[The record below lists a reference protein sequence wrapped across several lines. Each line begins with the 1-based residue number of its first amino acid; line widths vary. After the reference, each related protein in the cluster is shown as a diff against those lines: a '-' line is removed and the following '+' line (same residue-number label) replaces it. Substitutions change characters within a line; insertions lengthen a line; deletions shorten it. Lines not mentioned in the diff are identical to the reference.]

1 VSASDPNLPD
11 SAPSNGP
18 EAGQAEAR
26 GTQPSAGEE
35 KPTAQTGRGGQSSQ
49 TSEQLQGQAS
59 DQTSARSS
67 EHSEQPAS
75 ADAQPP
81 AKPPR
86 RPGLLRSTSVFSA
99 MTLLSRIAGFARDA
113 LQSRLFGSSAA
124 MDAFVI
130 AYRIP
135 NYLRRIFAE
144 GSMQMAF
151 VPVLNEIRERG
162 SKEELKEFIDRMA
175 GALFSVVFVVSGIGM
190 LAAPLIAGLFAP
202 GAVDEPEKFALIT
215 DMLRVTFPY
224 LLFISMMA
232 LVASV
237 LNSFGK
243 FALPAVTPVLH
254 NLVMIAAM
262 LWLVDFFDVKAKALA
277 WGVLIAGILQLLVLW
292 PALGRLGMRPSL
304 KPGFRHP
311 DVRRVAKLMVPTLF
325 SSSVAQL
332 NLLVGTVFASLLV
345 TGSQTWLYLSDRLIE
360 FPLGLFGVAIGT
372 VILPHLSRR
381 HAADDADGYAAAL
394 DWGMRLALLAG
405 IPAGLGL
412 FLLAEPLT
420 SVVYQG
426 GKFTA
431 DDTRMA
437 AISLSAMSLGVP
449 AFMLSKVL
457 SPAFYARQDTKTP
470 MRAAIYTVL
479 ANVVM
484 TIAFTLPLWL
494 NKVDGA
500 HAGIA
505 LATGLAGIF
514 NTWLLWR
521 YLRRGDGLRLQPGW
535 GRHWLRI
542 GVACAAMTGV
552 VLWLDRWVGDWTAI
566 ADPWQR
572 VWLLLGVVA
581 AGASTYAVALIASG
595 LRPRDLRH

>member
-1 VSASDPNLPD
+1 MSDSDPKP
-11 SAPSNGP
+11 G
-18 EAGQAEAR
+18 AR
-26 GTQPSAGEE
+26 G
-35 KPTAQTGRGGQSSQ
+35 
-49 TSEQLQGQAS
+49 
-59 DQTSARSS
+59 
-67 EHSEQPAS
+67 
-75 ADAQPP
+75 
-81 AKPPR
+81 
-86 RPGLLRSTSVFSA
+86 GLLKSTSIFSA

-113 LQSRLFGSSAA
+113 LQSRIFGSSAA

-162 SKEELKEFIDRMA
+162 DQAALKEFVDRMA
-175 GALFSVVFVVSGIGM
+175 GALFAVVFVVSGIGM

-202 GAVDEPEKFALIT
+202 GSMDEPEKFGLIVE
-215 DMLRVTFPY
+215 MLRITFPY

-262 LWLVDFFDVKAKALA
+262 VWLAPRFAEPAKALA
-277 WGVLIAGILQLLVLW
+277 WGVLVAGILQLLVLW
-292 PALGRLGMRPSL
+292 PALGRLGIRPTL

-332 NLLVGTVFASLLV
+332 NLLVGTIIASVLV
-345 TGSQTWLYLSDRLIE
+345 TGSQTWLYLSDRLVE

-381 HAADDADGYAAAL
+381 HAAADAEGYSAAL
-394 DWGMRLALLAG
+394 DWGLRLALLAG
-405 IPAGLGL
+405 VPAALGL
-412 FLLAEPLT
+412 LLLAEPLT
-420 SVVYQG
+420 AVVYQG
-426 GKFTA
+426 GKFTPH
-431 DDTRMA
+431 DTRMA
-437 AISLSAMSLGVP
+437 AISLSAMSIGIP
-449 AFMLSKVL
+449 AFMLTKVL
-457 SPAFYARQDTKTP
+457 LPAFYARQDTKTP
-470 MRAAIYTVL
+470 MRAAIYTVI

-484 TIAFTLPLWL
+484 TVAFTLPLWM
-494 NKVDGA
+494 NDIDGA
-500 HAGIA
+500 HGGIA

-514 NTWLLWR
+514 NAWLLWR
-521 YLRRGDGLRLQPGW
+521 YLRRDGLLRPQPGW
-535 GRHWLRI
+535 GKHLLRI
-542 GVACAAMTGV
+542 VVGCFGMSAVVVA
-552 VLWLDRWVGDWTAI
+552 LSRWIGDWTAI
-566 ADPWQR
+566 DNPWVR
-572 VWLLLGVVA
+572 VGWLLAVVA
-581 AGASTYAVALIASG
+581 AGALSYGAVLIAMG

>member
-1 VSASDPNLPD
+1 MSASGPTQ
-11 SAPSNGP
+11 AP
-18 EAGQAEAR
+18 
-26 GTQPSAGEE
+26 
-35 KPTAQTGRGGQSSQ
+35 
-49 TSEQLQGQAS
+49 
-59 DQTSARSS
+59 RS
-67 EHSEQPAS
+67 
-75 ADAQPP
+75 
-81 AKPPR
+81 
-86 RPGLLRSTSVFSA
+86 GLLKSTSIFSA

-113 LQSRLFGSSAA
+113 LQSRIFGSSAA

-162 SKEELKEFIDRMA
+162 DQAALKEFVDRMA

-202 GAVDEPEKFALIT
+202 GSMDEPEKFALIVQ
-215 DMLRVTFPY
+215 MLRITFPY

-262 LWLVDFFDVKAKALA
+262 LWLAPRFAQPAKALA
-277 WGVLIAGILQLLVLW
+277 WGVLVAGILQLLVLW
-292 PALGRLGMRPSL
+292 PALGRLGIRPSF
-304 KPGFRHP
+304 KPGFGHP

-332 NLLVGTVFASLLV
+332 NLLVGTIFASLLV
-345 TGSQTWLYLSDRLIE
+345 TGSQTWLYLSDRLVE

-381 HAADDADGYAAAL
+381 HAATDAEGYSAAL
-394 DWGMRLALLAG
+394 DWGLRLALLVG
-405 IPAGLGL
+405 VPAALGL
-412 FLLAEPLT
+412 LLLAEPLT

-426 GKFTA
+426 GKFTPH
-431 DDTRMA
+431 DTRMA
-437 AISLSAMSLGVP
+437 AISLSAMSLGIP

-470 MRAAIYTVL
+470 MRAAIYTVI

-484 TIAFTLPLWL
+484 TIGFTLPLWL
-494 NKVDGA
+494 NKIDGA
-500 HAGIA
+500 HGGIA

-514 NTWLLWR
+514 NAWLLWR
-521 YLRRGDGLRLQPGW
+521 YLRRDGLLRPQPGW
-535 GRHWLRI
+535 GKHLFRI
-542 GVACAAMTGV
+542 ASGCVAMTAV
-552 VLWLDRWVGDWTAI
+552 VLGISQMVGDWTAI
-566 ADPWQR
+566 ASPWHR
-572 VWLLLGVVA
+572 VGWLLAVVA
-581 AGASTYAVALIASG
+581 AGALAYGVALIAMG

>member
-1 VSASDPNLPD
+1 
-11 SAPSNGP
+11 
-18 EAGQAEAR
+18 
-26 GTQPSAGEE
+26 
-35 KPTAQTGRGGQSSQ
+35 
-49 TSEQLQGQAS
+49 
-59 DQTSARSS
+59 
-67 EHSEQPAS
+67 
-75 ADAQPP
+75 
-81 AKPPR
+81 
-86 RPGLLRSTSVFSA
+86 

-162 SKEELKEFIDRMA
+162 TPEQLKEFIDRMA
-175 GALFSVVFVVSGIGM
+175 GTLFAVVFLVSGIGM
-190 LAAPLIAGLFAP
+190 LAAPLIAGIFAP
-202 GAVDEPEKFALIT
+202 GAVDEPEKLALIT
-215 DMLRVTFPY
+215 EMLRITFPY

-262 LWLVDFFDVKAKALA
+262 IWLAPRFDEPAKALA
-277 WGVLIAGILQLLVLW
+277 WGVLIAGILQLIVLW
-292 PALGRLGMRPSL
+292 PALGRLGLRPTL

-311 DVRRVAKLMVPTLF
+311 DVRRVAKLMLPTLF

-332 NLLVGTVFASLLV
+332 NLLVGTIFASLLV
-345 TGSQTWLYLSDRLIE
+345 TGSQTWLYLSDRLVE

-381 HAADDADGYAAAL
+381 HAADDTDGYAAAL

-405 IPAGLGL
+405 VPAGLGL
-412 FLLAEPLT
+412 ILLAEPLT

-431 DDTRMA
+431 HDTRMA
-437 AISLSAMSLGVP
+437 AISLSAMSIGIP

-457 SPAFYARQDTKTP
+457 SPAFFARQDTKTP
-470 MRAAIYTVL
+470 MRAAIYTVI

-494 NKVDGA
+494 NKIEGA

-521 YLRRGDGLRLQPGW
+521 YLRRDSRMVLQPGW

-542 GVACAAMTGV
+542 GVGCVAMAAV
-552 VLWLDRWVGDWTAI
+552 VLGLQAWIGDWTKI
-566 ADPWQR
+566 ASLWER
-572 VWLLLGVVA
+572 TLWLLVA
-581 AGASTYAVALIASG
+581 VGAGALTYAVVLIAMG
-595 LRPRDLRH
+595 LRPRHLRH

>member
-1 VSASDPNLPD
+1 MSTP
-11 SAPSNGP
+11 APKP
-18 EAGQAEAR
+18 APR
-26 GTQPSAGEE
+26 G
-35 KPTAQTGRGGQSSQ
+35 
-49 TSEQLQGQAS
+49 
-59 DQTSARSS
+59 
-67 EHSEQPAS
+67 
-75 ADAQPP
+75 
-81 AKPPR
+81 
-86 RPGLLRSTSVFSA
+86 GLLRSTSIFSA
-99 MTLLSRIAGFARDA
+99 MTLLSRIAGFARDY
-113 LQSRLFGSSAA
+113 LQARIFGSSAA

-162 SKEELKEFIDRMA
+162 DQTALKEFVDRMA
-175 GALFSVVFVVSGIGM
+175 GALFSVVFLVSGIGM
-190 LAAPLIAGLFAP
+190 LAAPVIAGLFAP
-202 GAVDEPEKFALIT
+202 GSVDEPEKFGLIVQ
-215 DMLRVTFPY
+215 MLRITFPY

-262 LWLVDFFDVKAKALA
+262 LWLAPRFAEPVKALA
-277 WGVLIAGILQLLVLW
+277 WAVLAAGILQLLVLG
-292 PALGRLGMRPSL
+292 PALGRLGMRPTF
-304 KPGFRHP
+304 KPGFGHP
-311 DVRRVAKLMVPTLF
+311 DVRRVARLMVPTLF

-332 NLLVGTVFASLLV
+332 NLLVGTIFASLLV

-381 HAADDADGYAAAL
+381 HAATDAEGYSAAL
-394 DWGMRLALLAG
+394 DWGLRLALLAG
-405 IPAGLGL
+405 IPSGLGL
-412 FLLAEPLT
+412 LLLAEPLNA
-420 SVVYQG
+420 VVYQG

-431 DDTRMA
+431 HDTRMA
-437 AISLSAMSLGVP
+437 AISLCAMSVGVP

-470 MRAAIYTVL
+470 MRAAIYTVI
-479 ANVVM
+479 ANVAM
-484 TIAFTLPLWL
+484 TVAFTWPLWHYG
-494 NKVDGA
+494 VPGA
-500 HAGIA
+500 HGGIA

-514 NTWLLWR
+514 NAWLLWR
-521 YLRRGDGLRLQPGW
+521 YLRRDGLLQLQPGW
-535 GRHWLRI
+535 GKHLLRI
-542 GVACAAMTGV
+542 VLGCTAMTAV
-552 VLWLDRWVGDWTAI
+552 VLGLSRHVGDWTAV
-566 ADPWQR
+566 ADPWVR
-572 VWLLLGVVA
+572 VGWLLAVVA
-581 AGASTYAVALIASG
+581 AGALAYGFTLIAMG

>member
-1 VSASDPNLPD
+1 MS
-11 SAPSNGP
+11 GP
-18 EAGQAEAR
+18 
-26 GTQPSAGEE
+26 GEE
-35 KPTAQTGRGGQSSQ
+35 KAGETAGQ
-49 TSEQLQGQAS
+49 GA
-59 DQTSARSS
+59 
-67 EHSEQPAS
+67 PK
-75 ADAQPP
+75 PP
-81 AKPPR
+81 AKA
-86 RPGLLRSTSVFSA
+86 GLLRSTSVFSA

-113 LQSRLFGSSAA
+113 LQSRLFGSSVA

-151 VPVLNEIRERG
+151 VPVLNELRERG
-162 SKEELKEFIDRMA
+162 DQAALKEFVDRMA

-190 LAAPLIAGLFAP
+190 LAAPLIASLFAP
-202 GAVDEPEKFALIT
+202 GAVDEPEKFGLIV
-215 DMLRVTFPY
+215 DMLRITFPY

-262 LWLVDFFDVKAKALA
+262 VWLAPRFAEPAKALA
-277 WGVLIAGILQLLVLW
+277 WGVLIAGILQLVVLW
-292 PALGRLGMRPSL
+292 PALGRLGLRPTFR
-304 KPGFRHP
+304 PGFGHP
-311 DVRRVAKLMVPTLF
+311 DVRRVAKLMIPTLF

-332 NLLVGTVFASLLV
+332 NLLVGTIFASVLV

-381 HAADDADGYAAAL
+381 HAATDADGYSAAL
-394 DWGMRLALLAG
+394 DWGLRLALLAG
-405 IPAGLGL
+405 VPAGLGL
-412 FLLAEPLT
+412 LLLAEPLT

-431 DDTRMA
+431 HDTRMA
-437 AISLSAMSLGVP
+437 ALSLSAMSLGVP

-470 MRAAIYTVL
+470 MKAAIWTVFM
-479 ANVVM
+479 NVGL

-494 NKVDGA
+494 NDIDGA
-500 HAGIA
+500 HGGIA

-514 NTWLLWR
+514 NAWLLWR
-521 YLRRGDGLRLQPGW
+521 YLRRDGLLKPQPGW
-535 GRHWLRI
+535 GRHLLRI
-542 GVACAAMTGV
+542 AVACAAMTAV
-552 VLWLDRWVGDWTAI
+552 VLGISYRVGDWTAI
-566 ADPWQR
+566 DIWHR
-572 VWLLLGVVA
+572 TLWLLAAVA
-581 AGASTYAVALIASG
+581 AGAAAYGATLLAMG

>member
-1 VSASDPNLPD
+1 MTGRDD
-11 SAPSNGP
+11 P
-18 EAGQAEAR
+18 EARPGASGHAPGLDPAVTTPAGAAEASLPVR
-26 GTQPSAGEE
+26 
-35 KPTAQTGRGGQSSQ
+35 
-49 TSEQLQGQAS
+49 
-59 DQTSARSS
+59 RS
-67 EHSEQPAS
+67 
-75 ADAQPP
+75 
-81 AKPPR
+81 
-86 RPGLLRSTSVFSA
+86 GLLRSTSVFSA

-113 LQSRLFGSSAA
+113 LQSRLFGVSAA

-162 SKEELKEFIDRMA
+162 DKAALKEFIDRMA
-175 GALFSVVFVVSGIGM
+175 GALLAVVLVVAAVGM

-202 GAVDEPEKFALIT
+202 GSADEPEKFALIAQ
-215 DMLRVTFPY
+215 MLRITFPY
-224 LLFISMMA
+224 LVFISLMA
-232 LVASV
+232 LAASV

-254 NLVMIAAM
+254 NLVVIAAM
-262 LWLVDFFDVKAKALA
+262 LWLAPRFDVPSKALA
-277 WGVLIAGILQLLVLW
+277 WGVLAAGVLQLAVLW
-292 PALGRLGMRPSL
+292 PSLGRLGLRPTF

-311 DVRRVAKLMVPTLF
+311 DVRRVARLMLPTLF

-345 TGSQTWLYLSDRLIE
+345 TGSQTWLYLSDRLVE

-381 HAADDADGYAAAL
+381 HAATDAAGYSAAL
-394 DWGMRLALLAG
+394 DWGLRLALLLG
-405 IPAGLGL
+405 MPAALGL
-412 FLLAEPLT
+412 LLLAEPLT

-431 DDTRMA
+431 HDTRMA
-437 AISLSAMSLGVP
+437 AISLGAMCLGIP

-470 MRAAIYTVL
+470 MRAALWTVA

-484 TIAFTLPLWL
+484 TIAFTTPLWFYRIE
-494 NKVDGA
+494 GA
-500 HAGIA
+500 HGGIA
-505 LATGLAGIF
+505 LATALAGIF
-514 NTWLLWR
+514 NAWLLWR
-521 YLRRGDGLRLQPGW
+521 YLRRDGLLQPQPGW
-535 GRHWLRI
+535 GAFAARL
-542 GVACAAMTGV
+542 GVACVVMAAV
-552 VLWLDRWVGDWTAI
+552 VLMLRWWVGDWTAI
-566 ADPWQR
+566 ASLWHR
-572 VWLLLGVVA
+572 SFWLLATVA
-581 AGASTYAVALIASG
+581 AGALAYGAALVATG
-595 LRPRDLRH
+595 LRPRHLRH

>member
-1 VSASDPNLPD
+1 MT
-11 SAPSNGP
+11 
-18 EAGQAEAR
+18 AEA
-26 GTQPSAGEE
+26 P
-35 KPTAQTGRGGQSSQ
+35 K
-49 TSEQLQGQAS
+49 QA
-59 DQTSARSS
+59 
-67 EHSEQPAS
+67 
-75 ADAQPP
+75 
-81 AKPPR
+81 PR
-86 RPGLLRSTSVFSA
+86 AGLLRSTSVFSA
-99 MTLLSRIAGFARDA
+99 MTLLSRIAGFLRDA

-162 SKEELKEFIDRMA
+162 DQAALKEFIDRMA
-175 GALFSVVFVVSGIGM
+175 GALFSVVFVVSGLGM
-190 LAAPLIAGLFAP
+190 LAAPAIAALFAP
-202 GAVDEPEKFALIT
+202 GSIDEPEKFALISQ
-215 DMLRVTFPY
+215 MLRITFPY

-237 LNSFGK
+237 LNSFGR

-254 NLVMIAAM
+254 NLVMIVAM
-262 LWLVDFFDVKAKALA
+262 LWLADHFEVKAKALA
-277 WGVLIAGILQLLVLW
+277 WGVLVAGILQLLVLW
-292 PALGRLGMRPSL
+292 PALGRLGLRPTL

-311 DVRRVAKLMVPTLF
+311 EVRRVAKLMVPTLF

-332 NLLVGTVFASLLV
+332 NLLVGTIFASYLM

-381 HAADDADGYAAAL
+381 HAAADTDGYQSAL

-412 FLLAEPLT
+412 FLMAEPLT
-420 SVVYQG
+420 AVVYQG
-426 GKFTA
+426 DQFTPR
-431 DDTRMA
+431 DTRMA
-437 AISLSAMSLGVP
+437 AISLAAMSLGVP

-470 MRAAIYTVL
+470 MRAAILTVV
-479 ANVVM
+479 ANVAM
-484 TIAFTLPLWL
+484 TIGFTLPLL
-494 NKVDGA
+494 RNGVEGA
-500 HAGIA
+500 HGGIA

-514 NTWLLWR
+514 NAWLLWR
-521 YLRRGDGLRLQPGW
+521 YLRRDGLHTPKPGW
-535 GRHWLRI
+535 GLHLLRI
-542 GVACAAMTGV
+542 AVGCLAMSAV
-552 VLWLDRWVGDWTAI
+552 VLALDARVGDWTAMP
-566 ADPWQR
+566 DPWR
-572 VWLLLGVVA
+572 RAGLLLAVVA
-581 AGASTYAVALIASG
+581 AGAATYGVTLIAMG
-595 LRPRDLRH
+595 LRPRHLRH